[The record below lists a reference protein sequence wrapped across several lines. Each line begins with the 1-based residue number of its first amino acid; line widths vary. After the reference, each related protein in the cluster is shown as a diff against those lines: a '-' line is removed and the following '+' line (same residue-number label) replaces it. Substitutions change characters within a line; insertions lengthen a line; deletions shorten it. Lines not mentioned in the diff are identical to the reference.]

1 METAMPRETFVN
13 RITSDEL
20 ISKINLENISLTE
33 NFLKDKSIRT
43 SNKTIAVY
51 KSNLNIFFVWDFLYN
66 ENKKFTDIKKLEFSN
81 FFSFAAN
88 DMKLGSSRLN
98 NIRSTLSSLSTF
110 IEKFYGDTEYPN
122 FRNVILKVVE
132 SSPKEQRR
140 EKTILSVEQ
149 VEELLVYLS
158 KHNKQQAC
166 WVALAITSGARFT
179 ELLSFETDMIDENR
193 TAFGDLFL
201 ETTRQLKTK
210 GRGKAGKLLYK
221 YILREKF
228 LPYYNVWLIE
238 RAKILKR
245 KKLNHNFIFIKNDGT
260 PATPATIRGW
270 VKEFE
275 NHLKVPFYAHAAR
288 HFLTTLLSKKN
299 IPPMLIKEIFGWS
312 SLEMVDLYN
321 DSVASDRSYP
331 ELDALK
337 GKL

>member
-1 METAMPRETFVN
+1 MPRKTFRN
-13 RITSDEL
+13 RITSEEL
-20 ISKINLENISLTE
+20 TKQINPENITLMKR
-33 NFLKDKSIRT
+33 FLKEKSTRT
-43 SNKTIAVY
+43 SDKTIVVY
-51 KSNLNIFFVWDFLYN
+51 DSNLTIFFTWNLLYN
-66 ENKKFTDIKKLEFSN
+66 NNKFFIDIKKLEFAD
-81 FFSFAAN
+81 FFSFAV
-88 DMKLGSSRLN
+88 DELKEGSSKLN
-98 NIRSTLSSLSTF
+98 GMRSVLSSFSAF
-110 IEKFYGDTEYPN
+110 IEKFYDDEYPN

-149 VEELLVYLS
+149 VEELLTYLS

-193 TAFGDLFL
+193 MAFGDLFL

-210 GRGKAGKLLYK
+210 GRGKSGKLLYK

-228 LPYYNVWLIE
+228 LPYYNVWLVE
-238 RAKILKR
+238 RAKILKK

-270 VKEFE
+270 VREFE
-275 NHLKVPFYAHAAR
+275 DHLKVPFYSHSLR
-288 HFLTTLLSKKN
+288 HYLTTLLSKKN
-299 IPPMLIKEIFGWS
+299 IPYILIKEIMGWS
-312 SLEMVDLYN
+312 SIEMVGIYD
-321 DSVASDRSYP
+321 DTTARDKEYP
-331 ELDALK
+331 ELKNLE